1 MQGGRE
7 QTEEAVVLVVCFFR
21 LLCFQEITDTWWQQH
36 NIMQEKKKSPALQQ
50 CDMLCSTVQ
59 TIQSMCCAFTGNALR
74 HDFQTIREETDSRLG
89 YNTSR
94 AVRLT
99 YFIARALVILPR
111 WQKWRQWTKLYDIS
125 TLTVWKIKHTA
136 IFYQSWKKIQTES
149 FSFKHEG
156 LSTGCMKVWKHFH
169 HIFPD
174 MEWWIQFNF
183 FFIYKRRNPVL
194 QFFQSMFY
202 L

>member
-74 HDFQTIREETDSRLG
+74 HDFQTIREETDSRLS

-136 IFYQSWKKIQTES
+136 IFYQSWKKIQIALLERAS
-149 FSFKHEG
+149 V
-156 LSTGCMKVWKHFH
+156 LNMKVCLQDVWNCENTFIISSLIWSDGYSL
-169 HIFPD
+169 IFLY
-174 MEWWIQFNF
+174 I
-183 FFIYKRRNPVL
+183 
-194 QFFQSMFY
+194 
-202 L
+202 